1 MREAFREWES
11 SLQEWALLHLHMGLE
26 RELRRQIGW
35 LGPLSIELFFFPI
48 CFLMRS
54 LLSWSLPSQLG
65 WAVDGLPP
73 QCWVTSTSWPAWL
86 LYVGSENQTEV
97 LGLAQQVLTLSY
109 SPTPSPYTYFL
120 SSICYT
126 PDCEFENKIIILWI
140 QNLNVLKLLIFN
152 DFQVGSKCIRKRF
165 KKSATELLT
174 IQPSAIKM
182 LLTFFPI
189 LPIIQ
194 VIKL

>member
-1 MREAFREWES
+1 
-11 SLQEWALLHLHMGLE
+11 
-26 RELRRQIGW
+26 
-35 LGPLSIELFFFPI
+35 
-48 CFLMRS
+48 MRS
-54 LLSWSLPSQLG
+54 LLSGSLPSQLG

-73 QCWVTSTSWPAWL
+73 QCWVTSTSWHAWL
-86 LYVGSENQTEV
+86 LDVGSENQTEV
-97 LGLAQQVLTLSY
+97 LGLAQQVLYPELL
-109 SPTPSPYTYFL
+109 PPPPSPYTYFL

>member
-1 MREAFREWES
+1 MREQLAGVGSPPPSHGSGERTQASDWVAWAFIY
-11 SLQEWALLHLHMGLE
+11 WA
-26 RELRRQIGW
+26 I
-35 LGPLSIELFFFPI
+35 FFPHL
-48 CFLMRS
+48 FSDEVSAVLKLTKSAR
-54 LLSWSLPSQLG
+54 LG
-65 WAVDGLPP
+65 SKDCLPP
-73 QCWVTSTSWPAWL
+73 QCWGYKHKLACLAFVCRFWKSNWGPRACTASTLPWATP
-86 LYVGSENQTEV
+86 
-97 LGLAQQVLTLSY
+97 
-109 SPTPSPYTYFL
+109 PTPSPYTYFL

-174 IQPSAIKM
+174 IQPWAIKM